1 MHVNADMAVTQKYH
15 ALSIGL
21 IAVMASHSKTI
32 TLWILHRTKIECLSR
47 KINIVLLVVGVVAV
61 AGTVQIHHLH

>member
-1 MHVNADMAVTQKYH
+1 MHVNADMAVTPKYY

-21 IAVMASHSKTI
+21 LQSWGVIKKTI
-32 TLWILHRTKIECLSR
+32 TLWISHRTKIECLSR

-61 AGTVQIHHLH
+61 AGTVQVHYLH